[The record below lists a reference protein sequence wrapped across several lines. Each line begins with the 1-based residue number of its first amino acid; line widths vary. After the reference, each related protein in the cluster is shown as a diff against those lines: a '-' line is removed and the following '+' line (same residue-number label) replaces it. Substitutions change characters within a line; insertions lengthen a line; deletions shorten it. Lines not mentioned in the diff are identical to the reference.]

1 MGSEKALITYTVF
14 FAAQN
19 SSYSGDSRF
28 STLSSSREDT
38 LVGFPLNLSH
48 PHFRSCRFCSM
59 CSCMCKLSSLSLL
72 MSVLWSFIR
81 ITVKVHLGAVTNM
94 ISLVQIYPSTLRLI
108 SDLNVGIH
116 IVVSGEVQWK
126 KIGGYLVVR
135 INQREKKEESL
146 EILSLR
152 VLESRLTLQGKCTHG
167 VILQEQ
173 TRLEMK
179 IQSKCLHR
187 STPSHTLR
195 TQSTLIGT
203 YFSIIEEPWWVRL
216 VFTQQTLGD

>member
-1 MGSEKALITYTVF
+1 MGSEKGLIAYTVF

-19 SSYSGDSRF
+19 SSYSGDGRF

-48 PHFRSCRFCSM
+48 PRFRNCRFCSM
-59 CSCMCKLSSLSLL
+59 RSCMCKLSSLSLL

-81 ITVKVHLGAVTNM
+81 ITVKVHWGAVINM
-94 ISLVQIYPSTLRLI
+94 IYLIQIYLTILPLI
-108 SDLNVGIH
+108 SDSNVGIR

-135 INQREKKEESL
+135 INQRGKKEEAL
-146 EILSLR
+146 KFFP
-152 VLESRLTLQGKCTHG
+152 ESRLTLQGTGTHG

-179 IQSKCLHR
+179 IQSQCLHR
-187 STPSHTLR
+187 SVPSHTFR
-195 TQSTLIGT
+195 AQSALIHM
-203 YFSIIEEPWWVRL
+203 YFSIIEEP
-216 VFTQQTLGD
+216 